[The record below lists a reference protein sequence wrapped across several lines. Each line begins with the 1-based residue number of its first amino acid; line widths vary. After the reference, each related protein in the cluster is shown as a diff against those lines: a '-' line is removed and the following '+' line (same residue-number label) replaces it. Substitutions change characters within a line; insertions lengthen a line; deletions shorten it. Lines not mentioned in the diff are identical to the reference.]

1 MTVWTSVLWKMD
13 IHMAKNWP
21 EFARNGRITVIYESV
36 LFGNKSIYA
45 IFAIWMADSSRLIL
59 SLIVVQRME
68 KSPNTGSLRLNLTSF
83 SHFLILFPLKKGH
96 FFYLFFCFS
105 PDCTFSSSRVMLKRP
120 KKSLIVHTANIF
132 LEGYTIWLLHILI
145 QAEQKRSWTEP
156 NWKSFSPSDGLSQLS
171 SNLSLLL
178 VSKSGWKYCYK
189 KVICLKS
196 DSKVMTVQ
204 PFLDFRGFHF
214 RNFWFNTVYNPKLFA
229 SPKALLKHQF
239 TWFLLPRFFVC
250 VPKLTA

>member
-96 FFYLFFCFS
+96 FFYLFFALVPIALFLQVSNAQKTKEKFDCAYSKYFS
-105 PDCTFSSSRVMLKRP
+105 RR
-120 KKSLIVHTANIF
+120 
-132 LEGYTIWLLHILI
+132 LHNL
-145 QAEQKRSWTEP
+145 APSYSYSSWT
-156 NWKSFSPSDGLSQLS
+156 
-171 SNLSLLL
+171 
-178 VSKSGWKYCYK
+178 K
-189 KVICLKS
+189 KVMNWAELKII
-196 DSKVMTVQ
+196 Q
-204 PFLDFRGFHF
+204 P
-214 RNFWFNTVYNPKLFA
+214 
-229 SPKALLKHQF
+229 
-239 TWFLLPRFFVC
+239 
-250 VPKLTA
+250 